1 MKPPPFRYH
10 APSTLAEALDVL
22 SEVGG
27 EGKVLAGGQS
37 LIPILSMRLAAP
49 AHLIDIN
56 RLGDELGAL
65 RTDEDGVRVGALA
78 RHSAVEHDP
87 DAARACPLLRQ
98 ALQHVAHPVI
108 RNRGTVVGSLAHADP
123 AAEMPAVLAL
133 LGGTV
138 EAASATGS
146 RAIPAAEF
154 FTGPLETSL
163 APGEMALAAR
173 FPALPPRTG
182 TAFVELAR
190 RHGDYAI
197 CGVAGMVTLDEAGA
211 VSAARAAYVG
221 LGATPLALD
230 FTDDVAGPAASD
242 ADFSAAGARATASVE
257 PDADIHATAEY
268 RRHLAGVLTV
278 RALTAA
284 AAAADGAGGRQR

>member
-1 MKPPPFRYH
+1 MKPAPFRYH

-22 SEVGG
+22 AEVAD

-49 AHLIDIN
+49 AHLVDIN
-56 RLGDELGAL
+56 RLVGELGGL
-65 RTDEDGVRVGALA
+65 STDAHGVRVGALA
-78 RHSAVEHDP
+78 THRAVEHDP
-87 DAARACPLLRQ
+87 DAAGACPLLRQ
-98 ALQHVAHPVI
+98 ALRHVAHPVI

-123 AAEMPAVLAL
+123 AGEMPAVLAL

-138 EAASATGS
+138 EAASVAGS
-146 RAIPAAEF
+146 RTIPAAEF

-163 APGEMALAAR
+163 APGEMAVTAQ
-173 FPALPPRTG
+173 FPVLPDRTG

-197 CGVAGMVTLDEAGA
+197 CGVAAMVSLDEAGA
-211 VSAARAAYVG
+211 VGAARAAYVG
-221 LGATPLALD
+221 LGGTPLVLD
-230 FTDDVAGPAASD
+230 FTDDVSGAGASGG
-242 ADFSAAGARATASVE
+242 ADFSTAAARATASVE

-284 AAAADGAGGRQR
+284 ADAAGGGRR